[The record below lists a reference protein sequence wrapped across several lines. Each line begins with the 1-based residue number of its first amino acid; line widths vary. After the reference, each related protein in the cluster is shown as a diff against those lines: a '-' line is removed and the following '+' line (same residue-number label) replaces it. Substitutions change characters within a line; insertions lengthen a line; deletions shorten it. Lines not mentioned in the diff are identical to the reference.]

1 MIKKLFVVI
10 LSSHN
15 CLLLLS
21 RTRFSLLFVF
31 CRESEGTSLGSEDRE
46 DSVLD

>member
-1 MIKKLFVVI
+1 MIKKLFVVT

-21 RTRFSLLFVF
+21 CTRFSLVFVF
-31 CRESEGTSLGSEDRE
+31 GRESEGSLGSEDRE
-46 DSVLD
+46 VSVLG